1 MDTSDGRAHR
11 RAAFATLTACALAL
25 AGVLAI
31 ALSQAHGGRLGTN
44 NVVPSLV
51 NTLRGSHLICQTQEV
66 LPAGTGAVHLS
77 LMRHAVTP
85 ALTLTVLSATTD
97 ASVAVGRNVRWDRA
111 GARVALHPR
120 PSRDLPARVC
130 FRLRAPASAAID
142 LLGAPAGEMPS
153 ATDRGQETGG
163 RIRIDYLATREQ
175 SDWALATTVVTR
187 IGRGHA
193 WSGRSVAL
201 VAALLLLS
209 SILVA
214 GWLLVRPS

>member
-1 MDTSDGRAHR
+1 MHTSDGRAHR
-11 RAAFATLTACALAL
+11 RAALATLTACALAL
-25 AGVLAI
+25 AGVI
-31 ALSQAHGGRLGTN
+31 ALAFAQAHGERLRTN

-51 NTLRGSHLICQTQEV
+51 NTLHGSHLICQTQEV
-66 LPAGTGAVHLS
+66 LPAGTAAVHLS
-77 LMRHAVTP
+77 LTRHAVTP
-85 ALTLTVLSATTD
+85 ALTVTVLDETTG
-97 ASVAVGRNVRWDRA
+97 APLAAGRIVRWDRA

-120 PSRDLPARVC
+120 PSRELPARVC
-130 FRLRAPASAAID
+130 FRLRAPESAAID
-142 LLGAPAGEMPS
+142 LVGAAARELPS

-175 SDWALATTVVTR
+175 SGWPLASTVVTR

-209 SILVA
+209 SIAVA